1 MIILSDLST
10 EKLRKMYKELQP
22 KLIFADIHR
31 LSKDEL
37 IEKFDKVSDK
47 RLEKLM
53 KKVDEKYKEK
63 PIKTIEDY
71 LNSINKYDV
80 RKIAKAV
87 GVSGLRGNKG
97 DVIKGIV
104 SKGMTIKQAK
114 KIITSENSSDS

>member
-10 EKLRKMYKELQP
+10 DKLRKLYKELKP
-22 KLIFADIHR
+22 KMVYSDINR
-31 LSKDEL
+31 LNKDEL

-47 RLEKLM
+47 RIEKLIKQM
-53 KKVDEKYKEK
+53 DEKYKEK

-80 RKIAKAV
+80 RKIAKSV

-104 SKGMTIKQAK
+104 EKGVTIKFAK
-114 KIITSENSSDS
+114 KIISENS